1 MQLGCNKL
9 ALGHH
14 RDDALETLLLNMC
27 HQGQLKALPARYVAK
42 RGIDVVRPLMY
53 LAEADIG
60 AFARAQGFP
69 ILPCN
74 LCGSKTD
81 GSPGQR
87 AQMKML
93 LATLD
98 SLGDGAARQ
107 NMLHALSDVRPTHLL
122 GAVVYARL
130 FARVMLFAY
139 LVWGVPVLPG
149 IAPEVALLTRNW
161 VFGQTRNCERRAVW
175 MQRRGSFCMS
185 VE

>member
-1 MQLGCNKL
+1 
-9 ALGHH
+9 
-14 RDDALETLLLNMC
+14 
-27 HQGQLKALPARYVAK
+27 
-42 RGIDVVRPLMY
+42 MY

-122 GAVVYARL
+122 DKELREACGLDAATGQLLYERGVAVAH
-130 FARVMLFAY
+130 MDD
-139 LVWGVPVLPG
+139 GG
-149 IAPEVALLTRNW
+149 
-161 VFGQTRNCERRAVW
+161 
-175 MQRRGSFCMS
+175 GSIK

>member
-1 MQLGCNKL
+1 
-9 ALGHH
+9 
-14 RDDALETLLLNMC
+14 
-27 HQGQLKALPARYVAK
+27 
-42 RGIDVVRPLMY
+42 MY

-60 AFARAQGFP
+60 AFAKAQGFP

-122 GAVVYARL
+122 GARPSSALLL
-130 FARVMLFAY
+130 FAPCLLSF
-139 LVWGVPVLPG
+139 LP
-149 IAPEVALLTRNW
+149 A
-161 VFGQTRNCERRAVW
+161 
-175 MQRRGSFCMS
+175 
-185 VE
+185 